1 MNPAQ
6 DRRPHRRHH
15 QKPSERPAELI
26 QISEETARFGLLRL
40 IATQLSAAGFTH
52 VSHRSV
58 VEDLEGLVSG
68 LLDGIVQLAYELAQL
83 SNRSRPNVRDMLAAC
98 ADQGIELHHLNE
110 ILSIEQPAP
119 SQEVKFEIPRARS
132 EKPSD
137 PTLDF
142 LPSDPESEDAQD
154 GNGADIVMASSHPKR
169 RRPNSERIG
178 GLPHLPSLPAK
189 HTWIHTAS
197 MPSSATVIPPE
208 HLTRQQTTTT
218 QPMTN
223 LLTTEFLKADEQDP
237 NTPSCLGFLNRRI
250 RDTRLVERSLT
261 NLVQPNSILSSSG
274 SPPKL
279 PPPVLQLPPSSPL
292 RSPPKLALSE
302 ADIPIINFE
311 HDWYP
316 DQHSPLTDRQS

>member
-1 MNPAQ
+1 
-6 DRRPHRRHH
+6 
-15 QKPSERPAELI
+15 
-26 QISEETARFGLLRL
+26 
-40 IATQLSAAGFTH
+40 
-52 VSHRSV
+52 
-58 VEDLEGLVSG
+58 
-68 LLDGIVQLAYELAQL
+68 
-83 SNRSRPNVRDMLAAC
+83 
-98 ADQGIELHHLNE
+98 
-110 ILSIEQPAP
+110 
-119 SQEVKFEIPRARS
+119 
-132 EKPSD
+132 
-137 PTLDF
+137 
-142 LPSDPESEDAQD
+142 
-154 GNGADIVMASSHPKR
+154 
-169 RRPNSERIG
+169 
-178 GLPHLPSLPAK
+178 
-189 HTWIHTAS
+189 